1 MDCINLHDYEWKWC
15 YCLYHSGKKLDVG
28 ILNTFLLLSSAAIII
43 ISTNIAVVINISA
56 ILVHDSHGCGEL
68 GCLFMLS
75 YQMAPGTG
83 ASLLHFVLNTS
94 RHLQIRAC

>member
-1 MDCINLHDYEWKWC
+1 MVVL
-15 YCLYHSGKKLDVG
+15 LVSFRKKIRCG
-28 ILNTFLLLSSAAIII
+28 HPCTFLLLSSAAIII
-43 ISTNIAVVINISA
+43 ISTNIAVVINIPA

-68 GCLFMLS
+68 GCLFMLN

-83 ASLLHFVLNTS
+83 ASLLDFVLNTS